1 MKTQNSLFT
10 TIRRILYAGAALL
23 MAATAFG
30 AGPVPFTATFDANG
44 GEGGGSI
51 QVPAGGPLVAPE
63 VTRTGYTL
71 AGWEPEVPATMPAG
85 DVTYVAQWTQT
96 SFTATF
102 DANGGEGGG
111 SILVPAGEPLVAP
124 KVTWTGYTL
133 AGWAPEVPATMP
145 AGDVTYKAKWKV
157 TIYNV
162 VFKKGVKGVKGKMKS
177 QTFAYD
183 HTYRLRKNK
192 FRRKGF
198 KFGGWATTKKDGKK
212 GVVAYY
218 NYQQVK
224 NLSEKG
230 GTVVLFAVWGKKPY
244 KVKFYANGGHGKMK
258 KESFEYG
265 KSKKLLKNK
274 FKASGYVF
282 KGWAT
287 TRYGEVKYKDRQKVK
302 NLTNKGKT
310 VKLYAVWEKM

>member
-1 MKTQNSLFT
+1 MKTQNSRFT
-10 TIRRILYAGAALL
+10 TIRRHLCAGAALL

-30 AGPVPFTATFDANG
+30 IGPIPFTATFDANG

-51 QVPAGGPLVAPE
+51 QVPEGEPLVAPE
-63 VTRTGYTL
+63 VTRTGYEL
-71 AGWEPEVPATMPAG
+71 AGWLPEVPATMPAG

-111 SILVPAGEPLVAP
+111 SIQVPAGEPLVAP
-124 KVTWTGYTL
+124 KVTRTGYTL
-133 AGWAPEVPATMP
+133 AGWSPKVPATMP
-145 AGDVTYKAKWKV
+145 AGDVTYKAKWKA
-157 TIYNV
+157 TTYSV
-162 VFKKGVKGVKGKMKS
+162 VFKKGVTGVKGKMEAQK
-177 QTFAYD
+177 FAYD

-192 FRRKGF
+192 FRKDGF
-198 KFGGWATTKKDGKK
+198 KFGGWTTTKKDGKN

-218 NYQQVK
+218 DNQKVK

-230 GTVVLFAVWGKKPY
+230 GTVILYAVWGKKPY
-244 KVKFYANGGHGKMK
+244 KVKFYKNGGSGKMK
-258 KESFEYG
+258 IQSFKYG
-265 KSKKLLKNK
+265 QSRKLLKNK
-274 FKASGYVF
+274 FKRSGYVF

-287 TRYGEVKYKDRQKVK
+287 TKHGEAKYKDRQKVK